1 MNLTPYLIR
10 GLATGGQFAL
20 VAIGYT
26 MVYGILKLINF
37 AHGDLFML
45 SGIMMIYLAAS
56 FPTMPMWVTILIM
69 IALTVFVGFAIEK
82 CAYSPLRTAP
92 RMSVMISAI
101 GVSYL
106 LQNLVCY
113 VTGGLAKQFPDIPL
127 ISQSVRV
134 FGVKDKL
141 AVFISPLVAVVLMV
155 VLVLIINHTKFGM
168 SMRAVSKDFE
178 TAQLT
183 IVPRGQAGGM
193 TIFLPEEDRSYR
205 SKAYMTQQIVSL
217 LGGRAAEELIL
228 GDISTGASS
237 DIQRATAIAR
247 KMVGTYGMSE
257 KLGNVAFDAG
267 TDEVFIGKSM
277 GHTRPYSE
285 KTAAEMDEE
294 IRAIIDSAYDQCRR
308 ILTANREQLVAV
320 AEYLLVHETMDAETF
335 ESYFAGE
342 KTSEEH

>member
-56 FPTMPMWVTILIM
+56 FPTMPLWVTILIM

-113 VTGGLAKQFPDIPL
+113 ITGGLAKQFPDIPL
-127 ISQSVRV
+127 ISQSVKIL
-134 FGVKDKL
+134 GVKDKL

-178 TAQLT
+178 TAQLMGVKINRVISMT
-183 IVPRGQAGGM
+183 FIIGSFLAAVGALLYFAKNTGINHMAGSTPGIKAFIAAVVGGIGSVPGAVVGALIIGVVES
-193 TIFLPEEDRSYR
+193 LA
-205 SKAYMTQQIVSL
+205 KAFGLADFSDVISFAL
-217 LGGRAAEELIL
+217 LIL
-228 GDISTGASS
+228 ILVIKPTG
-237 DIQRATAIAR
+237 
-247 KMVGTYGMSE
+247 
-257 KLGNVAFDAG
+257 LF
-267 TDEVFIGKSM
+267 
-277 GHTRPYSE
+277 
-285 KTAAEMDEE
+285 
-294 IRAIIDSAYDQCRR
+294 
-308 ILTANREQLVAV
+308 
-320 AEYLLVHETMDAETF
+320 
-335 ESYFAGE
+335 GE
-342 KTSEEH
+342 KTTEKV

>member
-155 VLVLIINHTKFGM
+155 ILVLIINHTKFGM

-178 TAQLT
+178 TAQLMGVK
-183 IVPRGQAGGM
+183 INRVISM
-193 TIFLPEEDRSYR
+193 TFIIGSFL
-205 SKAYMTQQIVSL
+205 AAVGAL
-217 LGGRAAEELIL
+217 L
-228 GDISTGASS
+228 
-237 DIQRATAIAR
+237 
-247 KMVGTYGMSE
+247 
-257 KLGNVAFDAG
+257 
-267 TDEVFIGKSM
+267 
-277 GHTRPYSE
+277 
-285 KTAAEMDEE
+285 
-294 IRAIIDSAYDQCRR
+294 
-308 ILTANREQLVAV
+308 
-320 AEYLLVHETMDAETF
+320 
-335 ESYFAGE
+335 YFAKNTGINHMAGSTPGIKAFIAAVVGGIGSVPGAVVGALLIGVVE
-342 KTSEEH
+342 SLAKAFGLADFSDVISFALLIIILLQ

>member
-92 RMSVMISAI
+92 RMSVMIYAI

-155 VLVLIINHTKFGM
+155 ILVLIINHTKFGM

-178 TAQLT
+178 TAQLMGVK
-183 IVPRGQAGGM
+183 INRVISM
-193 TIFLPEEDRSYR
+193 TFIIGSFL
-205 SKAYMTQQIVSL
+205 AAVGAL
-217 LGGRAAEELIL
+217 L
-228 GDISTGASS
+228 
-237 DIQRATAIAR
+237 
-247 KMVGTYGMSE
+247 
-257 KLGNVAFDAG
+257 
-267 TDEVFIGKSM
+267 
-277 GHTRPYSE
+277 
-285 KTAAEMDEE
+285 
-294 IRAIIDSAYDQCRR
+294 
-308 ILTANREQLVAV
+308 
-320 AEYLLVHETMDAETF
+320 
-335 ESYFAGE
+335 YFAKNTGINHMAGSTPGIKAFIAAVVGGIGSVPGAVVGALLIGVVESLAKAFGLADFSDVISFALLIIILVIKPTGLFGE
-342 KTSEEH
+342 KTTEKV

>member
-56 FPTMPMWVTILIM
+56 FPTMPMWVTILLM

-113 VTGGLAKQFPDIPL
+113 ITGGLAKQFPEIPL

-178 TAQLT
+178 TAQLMGVK
-183 IVPRGQAGGM
+183 INRVISM
-193 TIFLPEEDRSYR
+193 TFIIGSFL
-205 SKAYMTQQIVSL
+205 AAVGAL
-217 LGGRAAEELIL
+217 L
-228 GDISTGASS
+228 
-237 DIQRATAIAR
+237 
-247 KMVGTYGMSE
+247 
-257 KLGNVAFDAG
+257 
-267 TDEVFIGKSM
+267 
-277 GHTRPYSE
+277 
-285 KTAAEMDEE
+285 
-294 IRAIIDSAYDQCRR
+294 
-308 ILTANREQLVAV
+308 
-320 AEYLLVHETMDAETF
+320 
-335 ESYFAGE
+335 YFAKNTGINHMAGSTPGIKAFIAAVVGGIGSVPGAVVGALLIGVVESLAKAFGLADFSDVISFALLIIILVIKPTGLFGE
-342 KTSEEH
+342 KTTEKV

>member
-141 AVFISPLVAVVLMV
+141 AVFISPLAAVVLMV
-155 VLVLIINHTKFGM
+155 ILVIIINHTKFGM

-178 TAQLT
+178 TAQLMGVKINRVISMT
-183 IVPRGQAGGM
+183 VIIGSSLAAGG
-193 TIFLPEEDRSYR
+193 
-205 SKAYMTQQIVSL
+205 AL
-217 LGGRAAEELIL
+217 L
-228 GDISTGASS
+228 
-237 DIQRATAIAR
+237 
-247 KMVGTYGMSE
+247 
-257 KLGNVAFDAG
+257 
-267 TDEVFIGKSM
+267 
-277 GHTRPYSE
+277 
-285 KTAAEMDEE
+285 
-294 IRAIIDSAYDQCRR
+294 
-308 ILTANREQLVAV
+308 
-320 AEYLLVHETMDAETF
+320 
-335 ESYFAGE
+335 YFAKNTGINHMAGSTPGIKAFIAAVVGGIGSVPGAVVGALLIGVVESLAKAFGLADFSDVISFALLIIILVIKPTGLFGE
-342 KTSEEH
+342 KTTEKV

>member
-155 VLVLIINHTKFGM
+155 ILVLIINHTKFGM

-178 TAQLT
+178 TAQLMGVK
-183 IVPRGQAGGM
+183 INRVISM
-193 TIFLPEEDRSYR
+193 TFIIGSFL
-205 SKAYMTQQIVSL
+205 AAVGAL
-217 LGGRAAEELIL
+217 L
-228 GDISTGASS
+228 
-237 DIQRATAIAR
+237 
-247 KMVGTYGMSE
+247 
-257 KLGNVAFDAG
+257 
-267 TDEVFIGKSM
+267 
-277 GHTRPYSE
+277 
-285 KTAAEMDEE
+285 
-294 IRAIIDSAYDQCRR
+294 
-308 ILTANREQLVAV
+308 
-320 AEYLLVHETMDAETF
+320 
-335 ESYFAGE
+335 YFAKNTGINHMAGSTPGIKAFIAAVVGGIGSVPGAVVGALLIGMVESLAKAFGLADFSDVISFALLIIILVIKPTGLFGE
-342 KTSEEH
+342 KTTEKV

>member
-155 VLVLIINHTKFGM
+155 ILVLIINHTKFGM

-178 TAQLT
+178 TAQLMGVKINRVISAT
-183 IVPRGQAGGM
+183 FVIGS
-193 TIFLPEEDRSYR
+193 FL
-205 SKAYMTQQIVSL
+205 AAVGAL
-217 LGGRAAEELIL
+217 L
-228 GDISTGASS
+228 
-237 DIQRATAIAR
+237 
-247 KMVGTYGMSE
+247 
-257 KLGNVAFDAG
+257 
-267 TDEVFIGKSM
+267 
-277 GHTRPYSE
+277 
-285 KTAAEMDEE
+285 
-294 IRAIIDSAYDQCRR
+294 
-308 ILTANREQLVAV
+308 
-320 AEYLLVHETMDAETF
+320 
-335 ESYFAGE
+335 YFAKNTGINHMAGSTPGIKAFIAAVVGGIGSVPGAVVGALLIGVVESLAKAFGLADFSDVISFALLIIILVIKPTGLFGE
-342 KTSEEH
+342 KTTEKV

>member
-155 VLVLIINHTKFGM
+155 ILVLIINHAKFGM

-178 TAQLT
+178 TAQLMGVKINRVISMT
-183 IVPRGQAGGM
+183 FIIGSFLAAGG
-193 TIFLPEEDRSYR
+193 
-205 SKAYMTQQIVSL
+205 AL
-217 LGGRAAEELIL
+217 L
-228 GDISTGASS
+228 
-237 DIQRATAIAR
+237 
-247 KMVGTYGMSE
+247 
-257 KLGNVAFDAG
+257 
-267 TDEVFIGKSM
+267 
-277 GHTRPYSE
+277 
-285 KTAAEMDEE
+285 
-294 IRAIIDSAYDQCRR
+294 
-308 ILTANREQLVAV
+308 
-320 AEYLLVHETMDAETF
+320 
-335 ESYFAGE
+335 YFAKNTGINHMAGSTPGIKAFIAAVVGGIGSVPGAVVGALLIGVVESLAKAFGLADFSDVISFALLIIILVIKPTGLFGE
-342 KTSEEH
+342 KTTEKV

>member
-69 IALTVFVGFAIEK
+69 IALTVLVGFAIEK

-127 ISQSVRV
+127 ISQSIRV

-155 VLVLIINHTKFGM
+155 ILVLIINHTKFGM

-178 TAQLT
+178 TAQLMGVK
-183 IVPRGQAGGM
+183 INRVISM
-193 TIFLPEEDRSYR
+193 TFIIGSFL
-205 SKAYMTQQIVSL
+205 AAVGAL
-217 LGGRAAEELIL
+217 L
-228 GDISTGASS
+228 
-237 DIQRATAIAR
+237 
-247 KMVGTYGMSE
+247 
-257 KLGNVAFDAG
+257 
-267 TDEVFIGKSM
+267 
-277 GHTRPYSE
+277 
-285 KTAAEMDEE
+285 
-294 IRAIIDSAYDQCRR
+294 
-308 ILTANREQLVAV
+308 
-320 AEYLLVHETMDAETF
+320 
-335 ESYFAGE
+335 YFAKNTGINHMAGSTPGIKAFIAAVVGGIGSVPGAVVGALLIGVVESLAKAFGLADFSDVISFALLIIILVIKPTGLFGE
-342 KTSEEH
+342 KTTEKV

>member
-56 FPTMPMWVTILIM
+56 FPPMPMWVTILIM

-127 ISQSVRV
+127 ISQSIRV

-155 VLVLIINHTKFGM
+155 ILVLIINHTKFGM

-178 TAQLT
+178 TAQLMGVK
-183 IVPRGQAGGM
+183 INRVISM
-193 TIFLPEEDRSYR
+193 TFIIGSFL
-205 SKAYMTQQIVSL
+205 AAVGAL
-217 LGGRAAEELIL
+217 L
-228 GDISTGASS
+228 
-237 DIQRATAIAR
+237 
-247 KMVGTYGMSE
+247 
-257 KLGNVAFDAG
+257 
-267 TDEVFIGKSM
+267 
-277 GHTRPYSE
+277 
-285 KTAAEMDEE
+285 
-294 IRAIIDSAYDQCRR
+294 
-308 ILTANREQLVAV
+308 
-320 AEYLLVHETMDAETF
+320 
-335 ESYFAGE
+335 YFAKNTGINHMAGSTPGIKAFIAAVVGGIGSVPGAVVGALLIGVVESLAKAFGLADFSDVISFALLIIILVIKPTGLFGE
-342 KTSEEH
+342 KTTEKV

>member
-127 ISQSVRV
+127 ISQSVRE

-141 AVFISPLVAVVLMV
+141 AVFISPLVAVGLMV
-155 VLVLIINHTKFGM
+155 ILVLIINHTKFGM

-178 TAQLT
+178 TAQLMGVK
-183 IVPRGQAGGM
+183 INRVISM
-193 TIFLPEEDRSYR
+193 TFIIGSFL
-205 SKAYMTQQIVSL
+205 AAVGAL
-217 LGGRAAEELIL
+217 L
-228 GDISTGASS
+228 
-237 DIQRATAIAR
+237 
-247 KMVGTYGMSE
+247 
-257 KLGNVAFDAG
+257 
-267 TDEVFIGKSM
+267 
-277 GHTRPYSE
+277 
-285 KTAAEMDEE
+285 
-294 IRAIIDSAYDQCRR
+294 
-308 ILTANREQLVAV
+308 
-320 AEYLLVHETMDAETF
+320 
-335 ESYFAGE
+335 YFAKNTGINHMAGSTPGIKAFIAAVVGGIGSVPGAVVGALLIGVVESLAKAFGLADFSDVISFALLIIILVIKPTGLFGE
-342 KTSEEH
+342 KTTEKV

>member
-155 VLVLIINHTKFGM
+155 ILVLIINHTKFGM

-178 TAQLT
+178 TAQLMGVKINRVISMT
-183 IVPRGQAGGM
+183 FIIGSFLAAVGALLYFAKNTGINHMAG
-193 TIFLPEEDRSYR
+193 
-205 SKAYMTQQIVSL
+205 
-217 LGGRAAEELIL
+217 
-228 GDISTGASS
+228 STPG
-237 DIQRATAIAR
+237 
-247 KMVGTYGMSE
+247 
-257 KLGNVAFDAG
+257 
-267 TDEVFIGKSM
+267 
-277 GHTRPYSE
+277 
-285 KTAAEMDEE
+285 
-294 IRAIIDSAYDQCRR
+294 IRAFIAAVVGGIGSVPGAVVGALLIGVVESLAKAFGLADFSDVISFALLII
-308 ILTANREQLVAV
+308 ILVIKPTGL
-320 AEYLLVHETMDAETF
+320 F
-335 ESYFAGE
+335 GE
-342 KTSEEH
+342 KTTEKV

>member
-134 FGVKDKL
+134 FGVRDKL

-155 VLVLIINHTKFGM
+155 ILVLIINHTKFGM

-178 TAQLT
+178 TAQLMGVK
-183 IVPRGQAGGM
+183 INRVISM
-193 TIFLPEEDRSYR
+193 TFIIGSFL
-205 SKAYMTQQIVSL
+205 AAVGAL
-217 LGGRAAEELIL
+217 L
-228 GDISTGASS
+228 
-237 DIQRATAIAR
+237 
-247 KMVGTYGMSE
+247 
-257 KLGNVAFDAG
+257 
-267 TDEVFIGKSM
+267 
-277 GHTRPYSE
+277 
-285 KTAAEMDEE
+285 
-294 IRAIIDSAYDQCRR
+294 
-308 ILTANREQLVAV
+308 
-320 AEYLLVHETMDAETF
+320 
-335 ESYFAGE
+335 YFAKNTGINHMAGSTPGIKAFIAAVVGGIGSVPGAVVGALLIGVVESLAKAFGLADFSDVISFALLIIILVIKPTGLFGE
-342 KTSEEH
+342 KTTEKV

>member
-155 VLVLIINHTKFGM
+155 ILVLIINHTKFGM

-178 TAQLT
+178 TAQLMGVK
-183 IVPRGQAGGM
+183 INRVISM
-193 TIFLPEEDRSYR
+193 TFIIGSFL
-205 SKAYMTQQIVSL
+205 AAVGAL
-217 LGGRAAEELIL
+217 L
-228 GDISTGASS
+228 
-237 DIQRATAIAR
+237 
-247 KMVGTYGMSE
+247 
-257 KLGNVAFDAG
+257 
-267 TDEVFIGKSM
+267 
-277 GHTRPYSE
+277 
-285 KTAAEMDEE
+285 
-294 IRAIIDSAYDQCRR
+294 
-308 ILTANREQLVAV
+308 
-320 AEYLLVHETMDAETF
+320 
-335 ESYFAGE
+335 YFAKNTGINHMAGSTPGIKAFIAAVVGGIGSVPGAVVGALLIGVVESLAKAFGLADFSDVISFALLIIILVIKPTGLFGE
-342 KTSEEH
+342 KTTEKG

>member
-82 CAYSPLRTAP
+82 CAYSPLLTAP

-155 VLVLIINHTKFGM
+155 ILVLIINHTKFGM

-178 TAQLT
+178 TAQLMGVK
-183 IVPRGQAGGM
+183 INRVISM
-193 TIFLPEEDRSYR
+193 TFIIGSFL
-205 SKAYMTQQIVSL
+205 AAVGAL
-217 LGGRAAEELIL
+217 L
-228 GDISTGASS
+228 
-237 DIQRATAIAR
+237 
-247 KMVGTYGMSE
+247 
-257 KLGNVAFDAG
+257 
-267 TDEVFIGKSM
+267 
-277 GHTRPYSE
+277 
-285 KTAAEMDEE
+285 
-294 IRAIIDSAYDQCRR
+294 
-308 ILTANREQLVAV
+308 
-320 AEYLLVHETMDAETF
+320 
-335 ESYFAGE
+335 YFAKNTGINHMAGSTPGIKAFIAAVVGGIGSVPGAVVGALLIGVVESLAKAFGLADFSDVISFALLIIILVIKPTGLFGE
-342 KTSEEH
+342 KTTEKV

>member
-155 VLVLIINHTKFGM
+155 ILVLIINHTKFGM

-178 TAQLT
+178 TAQLMGIKINSVISFT
-183 IVPRGQAGGM
+183 FIIGSALAAVA
-193 TIFLPEEDRSYR
+193 
-205 SKAYMTQQIVSL
+205 SL
-217 LGGRAAEELIL
+217 LFFSNYTTIAPSSGAMPGLKAFVAAVFGGIGSIPGAVIGAFIIGICENLLKGMKLTAFSDAFTFALLIIIL
-228 GDISTGASS
+228 VVKPTGLF
-237 DIQRATAIAR
+237 
-247 KMVGTYGMSE
+247 GE
-257 KLGNVAFDAG
+257 KL
-267 TDEVFIGKSM
+267 T
-277 GHTRPYSE
+277 E
-285 KTAAEMDEE
+285 K
-294 IRAIIDSAYDQCRR
+294 
-308 ILTANREQLVAV
+308 V
-320 AEYLLVHETMDAETF
+320 
-335 ESYFAGE
+335 
-342 KTSEEH
+342 

>member
-141 AVFISPLVAVVLMV
+141 AVFISPPVAVVLMV
-155 VLVLIINHTKFGM
+155 ILVLIINHTKFGM

-178 TAQLT
+178 TAQLMGVK
-183 IVPRGQAGGM
+183 INRVISM
-193 TIFLPEEDRSYR
+193 TFIIGSFL
-205 SKAYMTQQIVSL
+205 AAVGAL
-217 LGGRAAEELIL
+217 L
-228 GDISTGASS
+228 
-237 DIQRATAIAR
+237 
-247 KMVGTYGMSE
+247 
-257 KLGNVAFDAG
+257 
-267 TDEVFIGKSM
+267 
-277 GHTRPYSE
+277 
-285 KTAAEMDEE
+285 
-294 IRAIIDSAYDQCRR
+294 
-308 ILTANREQLVAV
+308 
-320 AEYLLVHETMDAETF
+320 
-335 ESYFAGE
+335 YFAKNTGINHMAGSTPGIKAFIAAVVGGIGSVPGAVVGALLIGVVESLAKAFGLADFSDVISFALLIIILVIKPTGLFGE
-342 KTSEEH
+342 KTTEKV

>member
-92 RMSVMISAI
+92 RMSVMITAI

-127 ISQSVRV
+127 ISQSIRV

-155 VLVLIINHTKFGM
+155 ILVLIINHTKFGM

-178 TAQLT
+178 TAQLMGVK
-183 IVPRGQAGGM
+183 INRVISM
-193 TIFLPEEDRSYR
+193 TFIIGSFL
-205 SKAYMTQQIVSL
+205 AAVGAL
-217 LGGRAAEELIL
+217 L
-228 GDISTGASS
+228 
-237 DIQRATAIAR
+237 
-247 KMVGTYGMSE
+247 
-257 KLGNVAFDAG
+257 
-267 TDEVFIGKSM
+267 
-277 GHTRPYSE
+277 
-285 KTAAEMDEE
+285 
-294 IRAIIDSAYDQCRR
+294 
-308 ILTANREQLVAV
+308 
-320 AEYLLVHETMDAETF
+320 
-335 ESYFAGE
+335 YFAKNTGINHMAGSTPGIKAFIAAVVGGIGSVPGAVVGALLIGVVESLAKAFGLADFSDVISFALLIIILVIKPTGLFGE
-342 KTSEEH
+342 KTTEKV

>member
-56 FPTMPMWVTILIM
+56 FPTMPLWVTILIM

-113 VTGGLAKQFPDIPL
+113 ITGGLAKQFPDIPL
-127 ISQSVRV
+127 ISQSVKIL
-134 FGVKDKL
+134 GVKDKL
-141 AVFISPLVAVVLMV
+141 AVFVSPLVAVVLMV

-178 TAQLT
+178 TAQLMGIKINRVISMT
-183 IVPRGQAGGM
+183 FIIGSFLAAVGALLYFAKNTGINHMAGSTPGIKAFIAAVVGGIGSVPGAVVGALIIGVVES
-193 TIFLPEEDRSYR
+193 LA
-205 SKAYMTQQIVSL
+205 KAFGLADFSDVISFAL
-217 LGGRAAEELIL
+217 LIL
-228 GDISTGASS
+228 ILVIKPTG
-237 DIQRATAIAR
+237 
-247 KMVGTYGMSE
+247 
-257 KLGNVAFDAG
+257 LF
-267 TDEVFIGKSM
+267 
-277 GHTRPYSE
+277 
-285 KTAAEMDEE
+285 
-294 IRAIIDSAYDQCRR
+294 
-308 ILTANREQLVAV
+308 
-320 AEYLLVHETMDAETF
+320 
-335 ESYFAGE
+335 GE
-342 KTSEEH
+342 KTTEKV

>member
-56 FPTMPMWVTILIM
+56 FPTMPIWVTILIM

-155 VLVLIINHTKFGM
+155 ILVLIINHTKFGM

-178 TAQLT
+178 TAQLMGVK
-183 IVPRGQAGGM
+183 INRVISM
-193 TIFLPEEDRSYR
+193 TFIIGSFL
-205 SKAYMTQQIVSL
+205 AAVGAL
-217 LGGRAAEELIL
+217 L
-228 GDISTGASS
+228 
-237 DIQRATAIAR
+237 
-247 KMVGTYGMSE
+247 
-257 KLGNVAFDAG
+257 
-267 TDEVFIGKSM
+267 
-277 GHTRPYSE
+277 
-285 KTAAEMDEE
+285 
-294 IRAIIDSAYDQCRR
+294 
-308 ILTANREQLVAV
+308 
-320 AEYLLVHETMDAETF
+320 
-335 ESYFAGE
+335 YFAKNTGINHMAGSTPGIKAFIAAVVGGIGSVPGAVVGALLIGVVESLAKAFGLADFSDVISFALLIIILVIKPTGLFGE
-342 KTSEEH
+342 KTTEKV

>member
-37 AHGDLFML
+37 AHGDVIML
-45 SGIMMIYLAAS
+45 SGIMMIYLAAA
-56 FPTMPMWVTILIM
+56 FPTMPMWVTILLM

-113 VTGGLAKQFPDIPL
+113 ITGGLAKQFPEIPL

-141 AVFISPLVAVVLMV
+141 AVFISPLVAVILMV

-178 TAQLT
+178 TAQLMGVK
-183 IVPRGQAGGM
+183 INRVISM
-193 TIFLPEEDRSYR
+193 TFIIGSFL
-205 SKAYMTQQIVSL
+205 AAVGAL
-217 LGGRAAEELIL
+217 L
-228 GDISTGASS
+228 
-237 DIQRATAIAR
+237 
-247 KMVGTYGMSE
+247 
-257 KLGNVAFDAG
+257 
-267 TDEVFIGKSM
+267 
-277 GHTRPYSE
+277 
-285 KTAAEMDEE
+285 
-294 IRAIIDSAYDQCRR
+294 
-308 ILTANREQLVAV
+308 
-320 AEYLLVHETMDAETF
+320 
-335 ESYFAGE
+335 YFAKNTGINHMAGSTPGIKAFIAAVVGGIGSVPGAVVGALLIGVVESLAKAFGLADFSDVISFALLIIILVIKPTGLFGE
-342 KTSEEH
+342 KTTEKV

>member
-106 LQNLVCY
+106 LQNLATY
-113 VTGGLAKQFPDIPL
+113 ITGGIARAYPDIPFL
-127 ISQSVRV
+127 TKVMQVGSLSVKRITIITPI
-134 FGVKDKL
+134 L
-141 AVFISPLVAVVLMV
+141 TI
-155 VLVLIINHTKFGM
+155 VLVVALVLLINHTKIGM
-168 SMRAVSKDFE
+168 AMRAVSRDFE
-178 TAQLT
+178 TSQLMGIKINSVISMT
-183 IVPRGQAGGM
+183 FVIGSFLAGVASILYFANYGQVSPMIGAMPGLKAFVAAVFGG
-193 TIFLPEEDRSYR
+193 IGSIPGAVIGAFIIGICESFI
-205 SKAYMTQQIVSL
+205 KANENIAVFSNAFTFAL
-217 LGGRAAEELIL
+217 LIIIL
-228 GDISTGASS
+228 LCKPNGLFG
-237 DIQRATAIAR
+237 
-247 KMVGTYGMSE
+247 E
-257 KLGNVAFDAG
+257 KL
-267 TDEVFIGKSM
+267 T
-277 GHTRPYSE
+277 E
-285 KTAAEMDEE
+285 K
-294 IRAIIDSAYDQCRR
+294 
-308 ILTANREQLVAV
+308 V
-320 AEYLLVHETMDAETF
+320 
-335 ESYFAGE
+335 
-342 KTSEEH
+342 

>member
-26 MVYGILKLINF
+26 MVYGILKLIHF

-155 VLVLIINHTKFGM
+155 ILVLIINHTKFGM

-178 TAQLT
+178 TAQLMGVK
-183 IVPRGQAGGM
+183 INRVISM
-193 TIFLPEEDRSYR
+193 TFIIGSFL
-205 SKAYMTQQIVSL
+205 AAVGAL
-217 LGGRAAEELIL
+217 L
-228 GDISTGASS
+228 
-237 DIQRATAIAR
+237 
-247 KMVGTYGMSE
+247 
-257 KLGNVAFDAG
+257 
-267 TDEVFIGKSM
+267 
-277 GHTRPYSE
+277 
-285 KTAAEMDEE
+285 
-294 IRAIIDSAYDQCRR
+294 
-308 ILTANREQLVAV
+308 
-320 AEYLLVHETMDAETF
+320 
-335 ESYFAGE
+335 YFAKNTGINHMAGSTPGIKAFIAAVVGGIGSVPGAVVGALLIGVVESLAKAFGLADFSDVISFALLIIILVIKPTGLFGE
-342 KTSEEH
+342 KTTEKV

>member
-56 FPTMPMWVTILIM
+56 FPTMPMWVTLLII

-155 VLVLIINHTKFGM
+155 ILVLIINHTKFGM

-178 TAQLT
+178 TAQLMGVK
-183 IVPRGQAGGM
+183 INRVISM
-193 TIFLPEEDRSYR
+193 TFIIGSFL
-205 SKAYMTQQIVSL
+205 AAVGAL
-217 LGGRAAEELIL
+217 L
-228 GDISTGASS
+228 
-237 DIQRATAIAR
+237 
-247 KMVGTYGMSE
+247 
-257 KLGNVAFDAG
+257 
-267 TDEVFIGKSM
+267 
-277 GHTRPYSE
+277 
-285 KTAAEMDEE
+285 
-294 IRAIIDSAYDQCRR
+294 
-308 ILTANREQLVAV
+308 
-320 AEYLLVHETMDAETF
+320 
-335 ESYFAGE
+335 YFAKNTGINHMAGSTPGIKAFIAAVVGGIGSVPGAVVGALLIGVVESLAKAFGLADFSDVISFALLIIILVIKPTGLFGE
-342 KTSEEH
+342 KTTEKV